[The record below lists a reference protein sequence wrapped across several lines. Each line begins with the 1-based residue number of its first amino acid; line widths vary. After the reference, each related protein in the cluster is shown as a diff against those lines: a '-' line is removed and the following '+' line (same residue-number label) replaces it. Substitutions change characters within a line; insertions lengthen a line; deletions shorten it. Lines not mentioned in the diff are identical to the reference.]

1 MKIYIEFV
9 YIINFLLDFMILY
22 GTKRLLKIN
31 KSIIRIV
38 FSSSIGMLTTIFL
51 YTNISGLEL
60 FFIKIIFSVMMII
73 VAFGFNNIFKN
84 IFYFYLL
91 SIILGGMIY
100 LFDFKISF
108 YFNCVFLVVGCLFIL
123 FIIVKELMNYRI
135 HISDKYNVSITYN
148 KKTYRLEGF
157 IDTGNKLEAPISK
170 KSVILVNLK
179 IDTNKLI
186 YIPYKALNTSGVIP
200 CIRPDKVIINDKII
214 NNCLVGLSRDKF
226 ELNGCNCIL
235 PNKIKEDLC

>member
-148 KKTYRLEGF
+148 KKTYLTLRGF
-157 IDTGNKLEAPISK
+157 TYVTNTHHSIHGKNELRRSLPYSDSGTGW
-170 KSVILVNLK
+170 
-179 IDTNKLI
+179 
-186 YIPYKALNTSGVIP
+186 
-200 CIRPDKVIINDKII
+200 
-214 NNCLVGLSRDKF
+214 
-226 ELNGCNCIL
+226 
-235 PNKIKEDLC
+235 

>member
-1 MKIYIEFV
+1 MYIEFV

-31 KSIIRIV
+31 KNIIRTI
-38 FSSSIGMLTTIFL
+38 FSSSIGMFTTVFL
-51 YTNISGLEL
+51 YTSVSDWEL
-60 FFIKIIFSVMMII
+60 FIVKIFFSIVMII
-73 VAFGFNNIFKN
+73 VAFGFNNLFKN

-108 YFNCVFLVVGCLFIL
+108 YSNCIFLVVASFIIIFILVRELINYRLFI
-123 FIIVKELMNYRI
+123 N
-135 HISDKYNVSITYN
+135 DKYNVSFTYN
-148 KKTYRLEGF
+148 NKIYRLEGF
-157 IDTGNKLEAPISK
+157 IDTGNKLESPISR
-170 KSVILVNLK
+170 KSIILVNLK

-200 CIRPDKVIINDKII
+200 CIKPDKVIINDKTI
-214 NNCLVGLSRDKF
+214 NNCLVGLSKDKF

>member
-1 MKIYIEFV
+1 MKVYIEFV

-31 KSIIRIV
+31 KNIIRTI
-38 FSSSIGMLTTIFL
+38 FSSSIGMFTTVFL
-51 YTNISGLEL
+51 YTSVSDWEL
-60 FFIKIIFSVMMII
+60 FIVKIFFSIVMII
-73 VAFGFNNIFKN
+73 VAFGFNNLFKN

-108 YFNCVFLVVGCLFIL
+108 YSNCIFLVVASFIIIFILVRELINYRLFI
-123 FIIVKELMNYRI
+123 N
-135 HISDKYNVSITYN
+135 DKYNVSITYN
-148 KKTYRLEGF
+148 NKIYRLEGF
-157 IDTGNKLEAPISK
+157 IDTGNKLESPISR
-170 KSVILVNLK
+170 KSIILVNLK

-200 CIRPDKVIINDKII
+200 CIKPDKVI
-214 NNCLVGLSRDKF
+214 NNGLVGLSKDKF